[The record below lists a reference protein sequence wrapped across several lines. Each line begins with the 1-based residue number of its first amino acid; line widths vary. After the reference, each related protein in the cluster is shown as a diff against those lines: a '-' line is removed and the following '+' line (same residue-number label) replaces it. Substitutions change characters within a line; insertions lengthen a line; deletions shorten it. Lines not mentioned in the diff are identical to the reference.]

1 MKSLQT
7 VERTPEILAAMY
19 QAYKKDATPL
29 ANKSR
34 ENFSKLIKEKEEEY
48 TLQS

>member
-19 QAYKKDATPL
+19 QAYKKDATRL
-29 ANKSR
+29 ANTCR
-34 ENFSKLIKEKEEEY
+34 AYFSKLIKEKE
-48 TLQS
+48 